1 MISMVT
7 ISLLHTGSN
16 IAISFFIV
24 SRDCVTIPLTVF
36 RPTSMQPS
44 ESLAVFPLCM
54 RIPTKYGTSNS
65 SGSFFL
71 NLGDHVITTLYVPNG
86 IAVSPG
92 IFSPFMRTVSSHV
105 SQKYVPSMYNFPM
118 VYVGRNAMRFSV
130 SFI

>member
-36 RPTSMQPS
+36 RPTSMHPS

-54 RIPTKYGTSNS
+54 RTPEKYGTFTS
-65 SGSFFL
+65 SGRFFL
-71 NLGDHVITTLYVPNG
+71 NLGDHVITTLYVPYG

-92 IFSPFMRTVSSHV
+92 IFSPFGRTVSSHV
-105 SQKYVPSMYNFPM
+105 SQKYVSSMYRRPI
-118 VYVGRNAMRFSV
+118 VYVGCNAMRFRV
-130 SFI
+130 NFI

>member
-1 MISMVT
+1 MISIVT
-7 ISLLHTGSN
+7 MCLLHAGSS

-24 SRDCVTIPLTVF
+24 SRDCVTIPLMVF
-36 RPTSMQPS
+36 RPTRMQPS

-54 RIPTKYGTSNS
+54 RTPEKYGTSNS

-71 NLGDHVITTLYVPNG
+71 NLADCVITTLYVPNG

-92 IFSPFMRTVSSHV
+92 IFFPSSRTVSSHV
-105 SQKYVPSMYNFPM
+105 SQKYVPSMYRRPM
-118 VYVGRNAMRFSV
+118 VYVGCNAMRFNV

>member
-1 MISMVT
+1 MISIVT
-7 ISLLHTGSN
+7 MCLLHAGSR
-16 IAISFFIV
+16 IAINFFIV

-36 RPTSMQPS
+36 RPTRMQPS

-54 RIPTKYGTSNS
+54 RTPEKYGTSSS

-71 NLGDHVITTLYVPNG
+71 NRFDWVMTTLYVPYG

-92 IFSPFMRTVSSHV
+92 IFFPAGRSVSSQV
-105 SQKYVPSMYNFPM
+105 SQKYVPSMYRRPM
-118 VYVGRNAMRFSV
+118 VYVGCRAMRFNV

>member
-1 MISMVT
+1 MISIVT
-7 ISLLHTGSN
+7 ISLLHIGSN

-54 RIPTKYGTSNS
+54 RTPEKYGTSNS
-65 SGSFFL
+65 SGRSFL
-71 NLGDHVITTLYVPNG
+71 NLGDLVITTLYVPYG

-92 IFSPFMRTVSSHV
+92 IFFPAGRTVSSHV
-105 SQKYVPSMYNFPM
+105 SQKYVPSMDRRPM
-118 VYVGRNAMRFSV
+118 VYVGCNAMRFTV
-130 SFI
+130 IFI